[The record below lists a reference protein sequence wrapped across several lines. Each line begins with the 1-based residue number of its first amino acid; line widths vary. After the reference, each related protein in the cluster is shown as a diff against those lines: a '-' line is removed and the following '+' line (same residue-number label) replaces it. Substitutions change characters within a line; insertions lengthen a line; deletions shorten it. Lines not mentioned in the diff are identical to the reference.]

1 MHFADRTEAGKA
13 LARALMQYKGRPVHV
28 YALPRGGAQ
37 VAAEVAHAL
46 NAPLDL
52 ILVRK
57 IGAPGQPELAMGA
70 VVDGGAPIIV
80 RNDEVLRL
88 TGTRANQF
96 DQICRRELQEIER
109 RRKLYMRDRPPLN
122 PAGKIAIVIDDG
134 VATGATM
141 RAAAQAT
148 RMRKPQKLIL
158 AVPVGAHDSI
168 EALRGE
174 VDDVVCLS
182 MPEDFGAIGYFY
194 QDFRQ
199 LSDQDVIDILKQSSP
214 CHCIAAGVADRVR
227 QFGTLT

>member
-1 MHFADRTEAGKA
+1 MLFTDRTEAGKA
-13 LARALMQYKGRPVHV
+13 LARALIKYKGQPVHV

-37 VAAEVAHAL
+37 VAAEVARAL
-46 NAPLDL
+46 GAPLDL

-57 IGAPGQPELAMGA
+57 IGAPMQPELAMGA

-88 TGTRANQF
+88 TGTNSNQF

-109 RRKLYMRDRPPLN
+109 RRKLYMQNRPPLT

-141 RAAAQAT
+141 RAALQAT
-148 RMRKPQKLIL
+148 RMRQPRKLIL

-168 EALRGE
+168 EALRSE
-174 VDDVVCLS
+174 VDEVVCLS
-182 MPEDFGAIGYFY
+182 VPEDFGALGYY
-194 QDFRQ
+194 YDDFRQ
-199 LSDQDVIDILKQSSP
+199 LSDQDVIDILKRLSP
-214 CHCIAAGVADRVR
+214 ATVSLQG
-227 QFGTLT
+227 Q

>member
-1 MHFADRTEAGKA
+1 MGANVREIEMLFTDRTEAGKA
-13 LARALMQYKGRPVHV
+13 LARALIKYKGQPVHV

-37 VAAEVAHAL
+37 VAAEVARAL
-46 NAPLDL
+46 GAPLDL

-57 IGAPGQPELAMGA
+57 IGAPMQPELAMGA

-88 TGTRANQF
+88 TGTNSNQF

-109 RRKLYMRDRPPLN
+109 RRKLYMQNRPPLT

-141 RAAAQAT
+141 RAALQAT
-148 RMRKPQKLIL
+148 RMRQPRKLIL

-168 EALRGE
+168 EALRSE
-174 VDDVVCLS
+174 VDEVVCLS
-182 MPEDFGAIGYFY
+182 VPEDFGALGYY
-194 QDFRQ
+194 YDDFRQ
-199 LSDQDVIDILKQSSP
+199 LSDQDVIDILKRLSP
-214 CHCIAAGVADRVR
+214 ATVSLQG
-227 QFGTLT
+227 Q

>member
-57 IGAPGQPELAMGA
+57 IGAPRQPELAIGA
-70 VVDGGAPIIV
+70 VVDGGAPIVV

-88 TGTRANQF
+88 TGTRVHQF

-109 RRKLYMRDRPPLN
+109 RRKLYMQNRPPLN

-141 RAAAQAT
+141 RAALQAT